1 MGEFHDAVTKLLGAF
16 SCGISMIK
24 AQRRKK
30 EQIPIDSTSKKA
42 ETHLSKSLKKNRLEV
57 ENAYGEDLVRYGPS
71 FADGDAEAHSSLS
84 KILFRLNAVIKRF
97 TTGKTTNTDYQALLN
112 LSNASRIEAINTFEQ
127 LSQRLSRSSLA
138 LVPLSPAMK
147 EASQRHRH
155 RRKKSSTSSNP
166 KHTRSKSAPE
176 LSVTPQGWVRLK
188 TVRKQSSDSTKSS
201 KTSGSSTPKQS
212 TSKSQTAQALSSP
225 SKHSPRPR
233 QAQIADVPYSNSKE
247 NEQITPPPQY
257 TAFPAEPLRNSRRAD
272 NRKSFMS
279 FASDSTKIG
288 EIPEHRW
295 AQTAAMQAGN
305 YPMTTYYPVEPY
317 QEPEK
322 QRSRLMKLF
331 RR

>member
-1 MGEFHDAVTKLLGAF
+1 
-16 SCGISMIK
+16 MIK

-30 EQIPIDSTSKKA
+30 EQTFDPSSKKA

-84 KILFRLNAVIKRF
+84 RILFRLNAVIKRF
-97 TTGKTTNTDYQALLN
+97 TTGKHTTTDCQSLLS
-112 LSNASRIEAINTFEQ
+112 LSNASRIEAIHTFEQ

-147 EASQRHRH
+147 ERGQRH
-155 RRKKSSTSSNP
+155 RRKKSSSSSAV

-176 LSVTPQGWVRLK
+176 LSATPQGWVRPK
-188 TVRKQSSDSTKSS
+188 AGRKQSSDSTKSS
-201 KTSGSSTPKQS
+201 KSSGTSSPKQIA
-212 TSKSQTAQALSSP
+212 SKPRANQPPAPSSRRSP
-225 SKHSPRPR
+225 APRQIANIPHEENSPR
-233 QAQIADVPYSNSKE
+233 
-247 NEQITPPPQY
+247 TPPPQY
-257 TAFPAEPLRNSRRAD
+257 TTFPVEPVRRRTQD
-272 NRKSFMS
+272 RKSFMS

-288 EIPEHRW
+288 EIPEHKW
-295 AQTAAMQAGN
+295 ARRADMQEGN

>member
-1 MGEFHDAVTKLLGAF
+1 
-16 SCGISMIK
+16 MIK

-30 EQIPIDSTSKKA
+30 DQSLLDPPSKKA

-84 KILFRLNAVIKRF
+84 RILFRLNAVIKRF
-97 TTGKTTNTDYQALLN
+97 TTGSHTTTDYNSLLS

-138 LVPLSPAMK
+138 LIPVSPGLK
-147 EASQRHRH
+147 EKSQRHHH
-155 RRKKSSTSSNP
+155 RRKKSSSSTGV

-176 LSVTPQGWVRLK
+176 LSVTPQGWVRPK
-188 TVRKQSSDSTKSS
+188 AGRKQSTDSNKSFKSS
-201 KTSGSSTPKQS
+201 GTSTPKAVAARTHANQLP
-212 TSKSQTAQALSSP
+212 ASSRR
-225 SKHSPRPR
+225 SPPPR
-233 QAQIADVPYSNSKE
+233 QIGDVPHNDE
-247 NEQITPPPQY
+247 NAQRTPPPQY
-257 TAFPAEPLRNSRRAD
+257 TTFPVEPLRARRTQD
-272 NRKSFMS
+272 RKSFMS

-288 EIPEHRW
+288 EIPEHKWVRN
-295 AQTAAMQAGN
+295 AGIQEGN
-305 YPMTTYYPVEPY
+305 YPMTTYYPTEPY